1 MHFHRPFTLIS
12 PTLNH
17 VVAGALFNLRILNG
31 NFKSMGK
38 IKALFGCDRGN
49 SGRYYRLPLI
59 IWWVGLAGCT
69 SLKKAALIGTG
80 SLGVHQITSGH
91 FWET

>member
-1 MHFHRPFTLIS
+1 
-12 PTLNH
+12 
-17 VVAGALFNLRILNG
+17 
-31 NFKSMGK
+31 MGK

-80 SLGVHQITSGH
+80 SLGAGAIASIDEPIERRRHAYSS
-91 FWET
+91 